1 MLIKRMKLDKL
12 HEAAYNPRVAL
23 KPGDPEFER
32 LKNSIET
39 FGNVEPI
46 IWNKRTGN
54 VVGGHQR
61 LAVLKAMGETETD
74 VSVVDLKDE
83 DEKLLNVALNKI
95 KGEWDYDLLPEL
107 LASFS
112 PEDVKLSGFSA
123 QEIAILCADVNAASS
138 AVIESVAPVG
148 DYEGE
153 DEAETGGE
161 SGEEFGGEAPEN
173 EQEGGDFSAGEE
185 VPTHGGVSHVSVDF
199 EGASWV
205 VALIFPDA
213 VSATDWLTT
222 HGYQAPRVG
231 TSSTIV
237 RVE

>member
-1 MLIKRMKLDKL
+1 MQIKRMKLDKL
-12 HEAAYNPRVAL
+12 RPASYNPRVEL

-32 LKNSIET
+32 LKSSIET

-46 IWNKRTGN
+46 VWNKRTGN

-61 LAVLKAMGETETD
+61 LSVLKAMGETETD
-74 VSVVDLKDE
+74 VSVVELSED

-95 KGEWDYDLLPEL
+95 KGEWDWNLLPEL

-123 QEIAILCADVNAASS
+123 QEIAILCADVNAASN
-138 AVIESVAPVG
+138 AVIDSMQRDVDNA
-148 DYEGE
+148 YEGE
-153 DEAETGGE
+153 NYATD
-161 SGEEFGGEAPEN
+161 APEDGEN
-173 EQEGGDFSAGEE
+173 PSTRDFS
-185 VPTHGGVSHVSVDF
+185 VSRTTVEF

-205 VALIFPDA
+205 VSLIFA
-213 VSATDWLTT
+213 NQAMAADWLEA
-222 HGYQAPRVG
+222 HDMAIPKPG
-231 TSSTIV
+231 TKSTVI